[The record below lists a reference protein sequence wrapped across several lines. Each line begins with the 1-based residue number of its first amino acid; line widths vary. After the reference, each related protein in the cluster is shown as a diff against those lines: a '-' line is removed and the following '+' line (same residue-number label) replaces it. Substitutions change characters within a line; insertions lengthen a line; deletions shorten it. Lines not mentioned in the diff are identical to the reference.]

1 MLTLKALHILALA
14 AGLGLG
20 LANLVIGAMSADP
33 AITRPI
39 QKRLSRVAFA
49 ALIVLWITSVWMAV
63 IAYTLSTL
71 PFWFWVKIL
80 VVLAMT
86 AAAVTAQ
93 VALIRAPDPETPA
106 RLKRLTHI
114 VTGSA
119 ALAVILAVIAF
130 G

>member
-1 MLTLKALHILALA
+1 MLTLKAPHILALA
-14 AGLGLG
+14 TGLGLG

-49 ALIVLWITSVWMAV
+49 ALIVLWITGIWMAV

-93 VALIRAPDPETPA
+93 VALFRPGPDTPA